1 MLFECARVTVHSRVA
16 GASGRLPSKTNKES
30 TPMLARLKIPSLVA
44 EGGQTLVEYALIIAM
59 VSIACIA
66 ALGLVGA
73 KISDVMNTITTT
85 L

>member
-1 MLFECARVTVHSRVA
+1 MIQ
-16 GASGRLPSKTNKES
+16 
-30 TPMLARLKIPSLVA
+30 RLKIRSSRRTSS
-44 EGGQTLVEYALIIAM
+44 GQTLVEYALIIAM

-73 KISDVMNTITTT
+73 KISDVLNTLATQ

>member
-1 MLFECARVTVHSRVA
+1 
-16 GASGRLPSKTNKES
+16 
-30 TPMLARLKIPSLVA
+30 MLARLKNPSLVA
-44 EGGQTLVEYALIIAM
+44 ESGQTLVEYALIIAM

-73 KISDVMNTITTT
+73 KISAVLNTLTTQ